1 MAQYQVKILADNYS
15 LVAWLGTYT
24 RIKYTVALN
33 RMTSAQVDLPANDA
47 KIPDCDLM
55 SRLLIVRNG
64 AVVWGGLLQTE
75 SWEVEATSSGTKESP
90 YALDA
95 MDHCLYLLWRTIPR
109 PQGEDFDTRTGA
121 ADDLAK
127 EYVKYHAG
135 ASAAAPRQY
144 SDLTVQADATDCA
157 VVTKSW
163 VGEDLL
169 SDLQNLAT
177 EQQFYWRM
185 VPSTTGV
192 EFQTA
197 YPLWGLDRTKG
208 NGVNDELVYT
218 FDRRNVR
225 KMSYKRDLADH
236 YNHAYM
242 AGTGEG
248 QYQLVEEVEDAAA
261 VAAWKRREVWATASN
276 YSTIPELDD
285 EGERVIQDRK
295 PLETMAIT
303 PARGGGISIDNLGDK
318 VTVFERRY
326 GRTFEYS
333 AIVTAIDVEVD
344 RDGVE
349 QMTPAELV
357 AAT

>member
-1 MAQYQVKILADNYS
+1 MAQYQIKVLADNYS

-33 RMTSAQVDLPANDA
+33 RMTSAEVDLPANDA

-55 SRLLIVRNG
+55 NRLLIVRNG

-75 SWEVEATSSGTKESP
+75 SWEVESTSSGTKESP

-95 MDHCLYLLWRTIPR
+95 IDCCLYFLWRTIPR
-109 PQGEDFDTRTGA
+109 PKAADFDERTA
-121 ADDLAK
+121 EADDLAK
-127 EYVKYHAG
+127 EYVKFHAG
-135 ASAAAPRQY
+135 ASADAARKY
-144 SDLTVQADATDCA
+144 SDLTVQADASACA
-157 VVTKSW
+157 SVTKQW

-169 SDLQNLAT
+169 QGLQNLAT
-177 EQQFYWRM
+177 EHSFYWRL
-185 VPSTTGV
+185 VPSSTGV

-208 NGVNDELVYT
+208 NGVNDELVYS

-225 KMSYKRDLADH
+225 KMSYKRDLTDH
-236 YNHAYM
+236 FNYVYM
-242 AGTGEG
+242 AGAGEG
-248 QYQLVEEVEDAAA
+248 QYQLVEEVTDAAA
-261 VAAWKRREVWATASN
+261 VAAYKRRELWSTQGN
-276 YSTIPELDD
+276 YSTATELQD
-285 EGERVIQDRK
+285 EGGRVIQQRK
-295 PLETMAIT
+295 VAEVMAIT
-303 PARGGGISIDNLGDK
+303 PASGGLTLSNLGDK

-333 AIVTAIDVEVD
+333 AIITAIDVEVD